1 MYAVVDWKK
10 IVGRCSGFWVCSGIF
25 FVGFSAEML
34 IDAMDAMDGAAAVST
49 AAAQEPGGGSTNAD
63 ASSARY
69 PWPQPS
75 RLGCCT

>member
-10 IVGRCSGFWVCSGIF
+10 IVGRCSGFWVCSGIS
-25 FVGFSAEML
+25 FVGFSVEML
-34 IDAMDAMDGAAAVST
+34 IDAMDAMDGAAAVNT
-49 AAAQEPGGGSTNAD
+49 AAAQEPGGGSTNAA

-69 PWPQPS
+69 PWAQPS

>member
-10 IVGRCSGFWVCSGIF
+10 IVGRCSGFWVCSGIS

-34 IDAMDAMDGAAAVST
+34 IDAMDAMDGAVAVIT
-49 AAAQEPGGGSTNAD
+49 AAAPKPGGDSTNAD